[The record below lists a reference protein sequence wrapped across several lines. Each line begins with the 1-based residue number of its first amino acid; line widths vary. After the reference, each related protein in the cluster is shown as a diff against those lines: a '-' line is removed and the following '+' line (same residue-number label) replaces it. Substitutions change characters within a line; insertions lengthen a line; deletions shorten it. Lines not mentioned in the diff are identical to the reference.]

1 MMAKHTPL
9 HTLIELA
16 SNNVDEATKQLQQLA
31 GSRNEAAQQLSV
43 LQTYREDYA
52 ERLQKSTQAG
62 LSASNYH
69 NFRQFIL
76 TLDDA
81 IMQQNRVVVQM
92 DAKLETGR
100 KQWQD
105 EKRRLS
111 SYETLLSRQMRQQ
124 AVREQRR
131 EQRVTDEISARLSLR
146 AHSTH

>member
-1 MMAKHTPL
+1 MAKQTPL
-9 HTLIELA
+9 HTLIDLA
-16 SNNVDEATKQLQQLA
+16 SNNVDEATKQLQRLT
-31 GSRNEAAQQLSV
+31 SNRNEAAQQLSV
-43 LQTYREDYA
+43 LQNYRQDYA
-52 ERLQKSTQAG
+52 ERLQLSTQSG

-81 IMQQNRVVVQM
+81 ILQQNKIVVQM
-92 DAKLETGR
+92 DAKLESGR

-131 EQRVTDEISARLSLR
+131 EQRATDEISARLYLR